1 MNFATDAWTALNHK
15 AFIAVTVHLEQQEQG
30 EALAF
35 LLDIIEVPRV
45 RMDLLE
51 CYRIDV
57 IADAHQPSFG
67 RGVCENPG

>member
-1 MNFATDAWTALNHK
+1 MNFATDAWTAPNHK
-15 AFIAVTVHLEQQEQG
+15 AFIAVTVHLEQQG

-35 LLDIIEVPRV
+35 PLDIIEVPRV

-51 CYRIDV
+51 CYRIDA

-67 RGVCENPG
+67 GGVCENPG

>member
-15 AFIAVTVHLEQQEQG
+15 AFIAVTVHLEQQG

-35 LLDIIEVPRV
+35 PLNIIEVPRV

-51 CYRIDV
+51 RYRIDA
-57 IADAHQPSFG
+57 IADTHQPSFG
-67 RGVCENPG
+67 GGVCKNPG